1 MKICRYDDNR
11 IGVVLG
17 DEIADVTALL
27 ANEPAIRPW
36 PLPAGDWLIKNLARL
51 RPDMERLA
59 GTAAKK
65 PLGDAFLLSPIAN
78 PGKIIGAPVNYVAH
92 QNEANADKSISFD
105 TEVKTIAHYGLFL
118 KANSSL
124 VGAGQGVELRL
135 PERRHDHEGEL
146 VVVIGQS
153 CANVA
158 EADALD
164 YVAGYCTGLDMTARG
179 VEERSLRKSFDSY
192 TVLGPWLTTAD
203 EIAHPDDLLI
213 HLQVNGETRQ
223 HCSTSQLIFGVR
235 KLIAY
240 ASQFYTLE
248 PGDVIM
254 TGTPAGVG
262 PVLPGDVIRLEID
275 QLGEMHVAI
284 R

>member
-1 MKICRYDDNR
+1 MKICRFDDDR
-11 IGVVLG
+11 LGVVVG
-17 DEIADVTALL
+17 DEIADVSGLL
-27 ANEPAIRPW
+27 DNEPAIRPW
-36 PLPAGDWLIKNLARL
+36 PLPPGDWLIKNLARL
-51 RPDMERLA
+51 RPEMERLA
-59 GTAAKK
+59 ATAAKK
-65 PLGDAFLLSPIAN
+65 PLADAFLLSPIAN
-78 PGKIIGAPVNYVAH
+78 PGKIIGAPVNYYAH
-92 QNEANADKSISFD
+92 QDEANADKSIGFGTD
-105 TEVKTIAHYGLFL
+105 VKTIEHYGLFL

-124 VGAGQGVELRL
+124 VGAGQGVQLRL

-146 VVVIGQS
+146 VVVIGKT
-153 CANVA
+153 CANIA

-164 YVAGYCTGLDMTARG
+164 YVAGYCPGLDMTARG

-203 EIAHPDDLLI
+203 EVAGPDDLLI
-213 HLQVNGETRQ
+213 HLQVNGQTRQ

-262 PVLPGDVIRLEID
+262 PVLPGDVIHLEIERI
-275 QLGEMHVAI
+275 GEMHVVV